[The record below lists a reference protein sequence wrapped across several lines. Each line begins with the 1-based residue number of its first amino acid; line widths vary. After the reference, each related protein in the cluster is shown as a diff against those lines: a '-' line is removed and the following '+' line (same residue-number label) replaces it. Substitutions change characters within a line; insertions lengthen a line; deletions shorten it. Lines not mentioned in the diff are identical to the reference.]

1 MFFKIVGK
9 FFILKV
15 GTSNLICE
23 IIFLFFIF
31 KFFFE
36 DLSIKQAN
44 PNNLALDFCINLKH
58 SKLDFPVVITSSTI
72 KTLEFFLIEKP
83 LRNLNLPLTL
93 SQKIVSFLI
102 IYQSHNL

>member
-1 MFFKIVGK
+1 MFFNLLGR

-15 GTSNLICE
+15 GTFNLICE

-31 KFFFE
+31 KVFFE

-44 PNNLALDFCINLKH
+44 PNNLALDFFISFTH

-72 KTLEFFLIEKP
+72 RTFDFFLIEKP
-83 LRNLNLPLTL
+83 LLNLNLPLTL
-93 SQKIVSFLI
+93 SQKTCFFS
-102 IYQSHNL
+102 